1 MSPATFHPF
10 PNLPVEIRLQI
21 WEDACFDWR
30 SGRFGLHYIKLNE
43 NRQLAPLN
51 CEWQTTGPRNRSAY
65 LWHAGL
71 WTACKE
77 SRDVAAKHW
86 RNQGWPDIQKNTK
99 DKSLGDVIWFFSE
112 PFPPP
117 IHLRKGLIHRKGD
130 YEPWHQVTGMERDIF
145 CVTAESWEPLVRNWK
160 PLHVDAE
167 DEWGRHFI
175 DDVTNIAVEFDPSW
189 YQTIEKFSPDTCVSD
204 YPPSLA
210 FLIRLLLDQA
220 HNKESRKAV
229 QLIDRNVLW
238 HVDDERLAR
247 YHPIF
252 VDCDHEYFEINSF
265 ELKRDSPLPRFLSLL
280 DSLIGDELTEIEYG
294 EQSFKD
300 NLDWSDWEQ
309 DDRLPPEE
317 LMTFVVRRD
326 NLRPRNLVR

>member
-1 MSPATFHPF
+1 MSRSTFHQF

-21 WEDACFDWR
+21 WEDACFDWG
-30 SGRFGLHYIKLNE
+30 SGRFGLHYIRLNE

-51 CEWQTTGPRNRSAY
+51 CNWETTGRNRSAY

-77 SRDVAAKHW
+77 SRDIVAKHW
-86 RNQGWPDIQKNTK
+86 SDQGWPDIQQNTK
-99 DKSLGDVIWFFSE
+99 DKSLGDVIWVESE

-117 IHLRKGLIHRKGD
+117 IYLRKGLIHRKGD
-130 YEPWHQVTGMERDIF
+130 YEAWHQVADMERDIF

-160 PLHVDAE
+160 PLHIEAE

-175 DDVTNIAVEFDPSW
+175 DDVMNVAVEFDPSW
-189 YQTIEKFSPDTCVSD
+189 YQTIEKFSKDNPISD

-210 FLIRLLLDQA
+210 FLIKLLFDQA
-220 HNKESRKAV
+220 HNKRHRKLV

-238 HVDDERLAR
+238 HVSDERLNLSP
-247 YHPIF
+247 PIYI
-252 VDCDHEYFEINSF
+252 DCDHEYLEIPSHR
-265 ELKRDSPLPRFLSLL
+265 LKRDSPLSRFLSLL
-280 DSLIGDELTEIEYG
+280 DILIGDKLTKIEYG
-294 EQSFKD
+294 EPRRNYGPSE
-300 NLDWSDWEQ
+300 SDWEQ

-317 LMTFVVRRD
+317 LMEFVVRRD
-326 NLRPRNLVR
+326 NLRPWNLIR